1 MEDERYSTAEAA
13 RFLRTT
19 ERTIRRRLERG
30 DLEGSRPGALQ
41 IRRW

>member
-1 MEDERYSTAEAA
+1 MEGEDYTVQDAA